1 MRSYSTLGSANQ
13 QQAAQRLLR
22 YPAAISKCS
31 TQSIAYAKCV
41 VANSENNLNKDA
53 CLKEFNLFKDCVQNV
68 YFCLFF
74 FF

>member
-1 MRSYSTLGSANQ
+1 MRSYSTIGSSNQ
-13 QQAAQRLLR
+13 QQTVQRLLR

-41 VANSENNLNKDA
+41 VANSENNLKKDA

-68 YFCLFF
+68 FNSYYFF
-74 FF
+74 